1 MIFFRQK
8 LEEVITLP
16 PPPKD
21 DMAEALEV
29 QDIVNARTPEEIS
42 AVLSLSADSIINFS
56 YIDLFTDILLKY
68 YFM

>member
-8 LEEVITLP
+8 LHEVITLP

-42 AVLSLSADSIINFS
+42 AVLC
-56 YIDLFTDILLKY
+56 
-68 YFM
+68 